1 MDKLFSLFLT
11 SKQFDVIHDAL
22 VAYEESL
29 SAYANSHYQ
38 DEASMAFDIIEKMH
52 HQLKD
57 QL

>member
-1 MDKLFSLFLT
+1 MNKSFSLVLT
-11 SKQFDVIHDAL
+11 LKQFDVIHDAL
-22 VAYEESL
+22 VSYEESL

-38 DEASMAFDIIEKMH
+38 EEASMAFDIIEKMH